1 MRFGVVKLH
10 CENPQRAKSTPAVF
24 LLVCLAKSTILLQTL
39 LYLKKGMIVIMKA
52 LITGAS
58 SGIGRDMA
66 RYLSSLGWDLVIVA
80 RRKELLEELKADLNT
95 DVKIE
100 CVDVSSREN
109 CERLFEDNKDIEFLI
124 NNAGFGDFGEFDK
137 TDLNKELSMIDTNV
151 KAMHILTKLYLK
163 EMKKK
168 NNGRILNVASIAGFM
183 SGPLM
188 ATYYA
193 TKNYVVSLSKA
204 ISKELD
210 KANSNVHISV
220 LCPGPVSTN
229 FDNVANVKFSLK
241 ALPSEFVAKYAIDRA
256 LKNKMI
262 IIPGTFMKL
271 VYLGNKIAPS
281 NISLNV
287 AYNSQSRKQ
296 K

>member
-1 MRFGVVKLH
+1 
-10 CENPQRAKSTPAVF
+10 
-24 LLVCLAKSTILLQTL
+24 
-39 LYLKKGMIVIMKA
+39 MKA

-80 RRKELLEELKADLNT
+80 RRKDLLEELKVDLNT

-100 CVDVSSREN
+100 CYDLSIREN
-109 CERLFEDNKDIEFLI
+109 CVKLFEDNKDIDFLI

-137 TDLNKELSMIDTNV
+137 TDLNKELIMVDTNI
-151 KAMHILTKLYLK
+151 KAMHILTKLYLQ
-163 EMKKK
+163 EMKK
-168 NNGRILNVASIAGFM
+168 NDSGRILNVASIAGFM

-193 TKNYVVSLSKA
+193 TKNYVVALSKA
-204 ISKELD
+204 ISKELE
-210 KANSNVHISV
+210 KAGSNVHLSV

-241 ALPSEFVAKYAIDRA
+241 ALPSEFVAKYAIDKS
-256 LKNKMI
+256 LKNKLI
-262 IIPGTFMKL
+262 IIPGRFMKFI
-271 VYLGNKIAPS
+271 YFGNKLAPT
-281 NISLNV
+281 NISLNM